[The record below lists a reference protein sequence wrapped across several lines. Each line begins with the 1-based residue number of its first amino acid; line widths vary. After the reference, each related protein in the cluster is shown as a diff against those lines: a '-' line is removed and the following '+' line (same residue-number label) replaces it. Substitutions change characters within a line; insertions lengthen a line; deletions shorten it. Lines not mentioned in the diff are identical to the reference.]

1 VSAVEHLWNGWRSAY
16 VGGSSPAPPGDG
28 SVFTRLLNSG
38 LTDEETYIV
47 HRSRSCFALLNAFPY
62 STGHLLV
69 VPYREVPDLTD
80 LDVEEAI
87 DLWSTVHEAVRA
99 LRASHQPAGLN
110 VGINM
115 GPVAGG
121 SIAEHLHVH
130 VVPRWLGDSNFMTAI
145 ANTRTLPE
153 ALIESAERVR
163 NAWPSSGGGPKVHV

>member
-1 VSAVEHLWNGWRSAY
+1 MSAVEHLWNGWRSAY

-47 HRSRSCFALLNAFPY
+47 HRSRTCFALLNAFPY

-99 LRASHQPAGLN
+99 LRASHQPVGLN

>member
-1 VSAVEHLWNGWRSAY
+1 MSAVEHLWNGWRSAY

-99 LRASHQPAGLN
+99 LRASHQPVGLN

>member
-1 VSAVEHLWNGWRSAY
+1 MSAVEHLWNGWRSAY
-16 VGGSSPAPPGDG
+16 VGGSSPAPPGEG

-47 HRSRSCFALLNAFPY
+47 HRSRTCFALLNAFPY